1 MKKKSTKKK
10 VNRKY
15 LILKVLDILSLAA
28 VMLAGLAELWTAI
41 TKIRVDGT
49 NAAEINK
56 SIIYSSI
63 PVFVILYTY
72 SLLSILFMKHSKSQ
86 EEKTRIDEL
95 LGAHT
100 DKSTSALFIYVTFS
114 SILLI
119 LFQSGSISLVIAMA
133 ILILSTLNIVIN
145 IIPSIYLTK

>member
-1 MKKKSTKKK
+1 MKKKSTEKK
-10 VNRKY
+10 VNRKC
-15 LILKVLDILSLAA
+15 LILKVLDILSLVA

-63 PVFVILYTY
+63 PAFVILYTY

-95 LGAHT
+95 LGAHI
-100 DKSTSALFIYVTFS
+100 DKSASTLFIYVTFS

-119 LFQSGSISLVIAMA
+119 LIPSGNIVIAMV
-133 ILILSTLNIVIN
+133 ILILASLNIVIN
-145 IIPSIYLTK
+145 VIPSIYLTK